1 MGTPI
6 FYTDQLLCFGGISLL
21 AGALI
26 TIMVITAL
34 FQGLRD
40 NKPEDK
46 SESRARKTRTNQNSA
61 HRQQRQTVQTGET
74 K

>member
-1 MGTPI
+1 MGTPM

-26 TIMVITAL
+26 TVLVITAL

-40 NKPEDK
+40 SKPKDK
-46 SESRARKTRTNQNSA
+46 SES
-61 HRQQRQTVQTGET
+61 
-74 K
+74 